1 MKGGSLVNIHPLQS
15 PNREN
20 LSFLDQRRILE
31 VMVHAWEEDTRESY
45 GSGLLAFHVFC
56 DSSSTS
62 ETERAPASQP
72 LLSAFV
78 ASLAASY
85 AGKTISNYLYGV
97 RAWHVLH
104 GIPWQAN
111 KAEMDTMLRAAEK
124 LTPAISKRKKRR
136 PFTPDYMIALRHH
149 LDLDT
154 PLDAAIFACLTTC
167 FYASARLGEFT
178 VRKLDGFDSA
188 SSVTRGHLTYDL
200 DRNGLKVTMLRIP
213 ITKASI
219 NGEDVF
225 WAKQT
230 DATDPDAAL
239 KNHFRV
245 NDPPNEHHLFAYK
258 YQRGSKVEHKAL
270 TKTKFL
276 ERIAKA
282 AQAANLDPLQGHGIR
297 IGSTLEYL
305 LRGVPF
311 DVMKVQGRWASDA
324 FMLYLRKHALIVAPY
339 IQAVPAVHDAFL
351 RYTMPPVR

>member
-1 MKGGSLVNIHPLQS
+1 LKGNSSVSICPL
-15 PNREN
+15 NRN
-20 LSFLDQRRILE
+20 DLPFQDQRRVLE
-31 VMVHAWEEDTRESY
+31 VMVHAWEEDTRETY

-56 DSSSTS
+56 DSSNTP

-85 AGKTISNYLYGV
+85 AGKTISSYLYGV
-97 RAWHVLH
+97 QAWHILH
-104 GIPWQAN
+104 GISWQAN

-124 LTPAISKRKKRR
+124 LTPAVSKRKKRR
-136 PFTPDYMIALRHH
+136 PYTPDYMTALRHH
-149 LDLDT
+149 LDLDA
-154 PLDAAIFACLTTC
+154 PLDAAVFACLTTC

-178 VRKLDGFDSA
+178 VRKLEGFDCTRSI
-188 SSVTRGHLTYDL
+188 TRGHLTNGQ
-200 DRNGLKVTMLRIP
+200 DRNGLEVTVLHIP

-230 DATDPDAAL
+230 GATDPDAAL

-245 NDPPNEHHLFAYK
+245 NDPSSTHHLFAYK
-258 YQRGSKVEHKAL
+258 YRRGSKAEHRTL

-339 IQAVPAVHDAFL
+339 IQAVPAVHDVFL